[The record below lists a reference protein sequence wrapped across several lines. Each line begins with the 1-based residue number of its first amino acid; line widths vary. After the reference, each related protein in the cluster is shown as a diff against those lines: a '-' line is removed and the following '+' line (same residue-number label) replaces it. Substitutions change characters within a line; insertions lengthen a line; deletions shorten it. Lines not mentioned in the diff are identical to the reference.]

1 MKKIINRF
9 VSLCSIAFF
18 SAILF
23 LLFLQSCDADKK
35 EKTFTIGFSQCQ
47 GSDEWR
53 ETMLAEMRRELSFHS
68 NIKFIYKDAEG
79 DSKKQLEQIN
89 ELAKMHIDLL
99 IVC

>member
-1 MKKIINRF
+1 MKKTFIRF
-9 VSLCSIAFF
+9 ACQRSPAFVL
-18 SAILF
+18 AIFL
-23 LLFLQSCDADKK
+23 LLFLQSCDAEKK